1 MTSQRQIYSEFQK
14 FWKNLSKR
22 KVSKVNNYLETT
34 KENESLIWQDGDILE
49 LLEPWEKKGGVFDRV
64 SSRAG

>member
-14 FWKNLSKR
+14 FWKNFSKR

-34 KENESLIWQDGDILE
+34 KENKSLIWQDGDILE
-49 LLEPWEKKGGVFDRV
+49 FLEPSWEKKGGVFDK
-64 SSRAG
+64 SK

>member
-49 LLEPWEKKGGVFDRV
+49 FLEP
-64 SSRAG
+64 S

>member
-49 LLEPWEKKGGVFDRV
+49 LLEP
-64 SSRAG
+64 